1 MNKRD
6 QQILILSDYK
16 HDNRTMEQTLDALA
30 VLDAPPPE
38 KAFYAMLNQLDAD
51 RRLLLQA
58 QGDPKETRAA
68 IDRLVSHL
76 MGYAEKMG
84 EG

>member
-6 QQILILSDYK
+6 QQVVILSEYAFG
-16 HDNRTMEQTLDALA
+16 NLTTEQTIAALDAIDTSA
-30 VLDAPPPE
+30 HQP
-38 KAFYAMLNQLDAD
+38 FYAMMNQLDSD
-51 RRLLLQA
+51 RHLLLAA

-76 MGYAEKMG
+76 AGYAEKMG
-84 EG
+84 GG